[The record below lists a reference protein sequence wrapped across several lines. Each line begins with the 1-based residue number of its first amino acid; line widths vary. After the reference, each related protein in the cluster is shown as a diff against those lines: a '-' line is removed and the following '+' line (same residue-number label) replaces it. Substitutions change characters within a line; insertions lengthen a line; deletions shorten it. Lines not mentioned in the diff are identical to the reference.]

1 MARTDG
7 NRRLLTTV
15 GIVLAVALCGVVLI
29 ATQNSGVSAQTA
41 AQVPGDKTDQPV
53 EAAPT
58 RTDIGSAYGSLVK
71 MIVALVVVIAC
82 IYGGMYVL
90 GRIMGKRGKGA
101 ISGNNLELIE
111 TTYVGPK
118 KTVSLLR
125 VGEKA
130 VLVGV
135 TDNGITMLTEL
146 DQTETASLLA
156 AQEAPGEEPFGQ
168 FVKSASDKVT
178 QLRRTKDAVA

>member
-1 MARTDG
+1 MAKTNA
-7 NRRLLTTV
+7 NRRVVTTV
-15 GIVLAVALCGVVLI
+15 AVVLAVALCGLVLI

-41 AQVPGDKTDQPV
+41 AQTLADKSAQP
-53 EAAPT
+53 ATPASTP
-58 RTDIGSAYGSLVK
+58 DIGSAYGSLMK

-82 IYGGMYVL
+82 IYGGMYLL
-90 GRIMGKRGKGA
+90 GRVMGKRGKGA
-101 ISGNNLELIE
+101 VAGKNLELIE
-111 TTYVGPK
+111 STYVAPK

-146 DQTETASLLA
+146 DRAETASLLA
-156 AQEAPGEEPFGQ
+156 AQDAPGEEPFGQ
-168 FVKSASDKVT
+168 FLKSAYDKVT
-178 QLRRTKDAVA
+178 QLRRNKEAVA

>member
-1 MARTDG
+1 MARTSAKH
-7 NRRLLTTV
+7 RLLTTV
-15 GIVLAVALCGVVLI
+15 GVVLAVALCGVVLI
-29 ATQNSGVSAQTA
+29 ATQNSGVAAQTA
-41 AQVPGDKTDQPV
+41 AQALDDQSAQPG
-53 EAAPT
+53 EATPAK
-58 RTDIGSAYGSLVK
+58 TDIGSAYGSLVK
-71 MIVALVVVIAC
+71 MIIALVVVIAC
-82 IYGGMYVL
+82 IYGGMFVL
-90 GRIMGKRGKGA
+90 GRMMGKRGKGA
-101 ISGNNLELIE
+101 ISGKNLELIE
-111 TTYVGPK
+111 STYVGPK

-168 FVKSASDKVT
+168 FLKSAYDKVT
-178 QLRRTKDAVA
+178 QLRRPNDAVA